1 MGRTTRFVV
10 GVLVIVFLGV
20 FLVAKGLESN
30 MHKLKAMEMT
40 DVDLAGIANGTYVGN
55 YELFPVSVVV
65 EVTIEDHELA
75 GIRLIEHRHGRGKAA
90 EAVIDRVLKAQALQ
104 VDSVSGATYSS
115 LVILKAIDNAL
126 AGVQP
131 Q

>member
-1 MGRTTRFVV
+1 M

>member
-1 MGRTTRFVV
+1 M
-10 GVLVIVFLGV
+10 GVLVIAFLGV